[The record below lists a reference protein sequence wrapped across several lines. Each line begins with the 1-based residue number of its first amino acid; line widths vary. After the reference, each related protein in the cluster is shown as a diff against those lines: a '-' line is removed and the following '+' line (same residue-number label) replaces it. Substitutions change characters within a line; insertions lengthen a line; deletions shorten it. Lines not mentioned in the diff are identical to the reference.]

1 MSLPVM
7 PTAPRTALVTGG
19 GTGIGHGAALHL
31 HRQGWRVLCVGM
43 DRVDPWPDGLQWQ
56 QADLTDANA
65 VAALA
70 GGLSRLDGLVNA
82 AGMLVGD
89 LKEFDPATFERV
101 MNLNVNAVNRMTMVV
116 LPALK
121 AARGAVVNV
130 ASMWSYFGSPRNPG
144 YASSKGA
151 IVSLTRSHAV
161 AFAADGVRVNA
172 VAPGWV
178 DTRLA
183 AGAIHNPER
192 APALLARIPMGR
204 FAQPDDVAKVIGFL
218 LSADAGY
225 VTGAILPVD
234 GGFSVA

>member
-1 MSLPVM
+1 MNNTPFK
-7 PTAPRTALVTGG
+7 TAIVTGG

-31 HRQGWRVLCVGM
+31 QALGWRVVCVGI
-43 DRVDPWPDGLQWQ
+43 DRVDPWPSDLDWQ
-56 QADLTDANA
+56 RVDLTDAEA
-65 VAALA
+65 LAALA
-70 GGLSRLDGLVNA
+70 AGFDRVDGLVNA

-101 MNLNVNAVNRMTMVV
+101 MNLNVNVVNRMTLAV

-144 YASSKGA
+144 YATSKGA

-192 APALLARIPMGR
+192 APALLARIPLGR
-204 FAQPDDVAKVIGFL
+204 FAQPEDVAKVIGFL

>member
-1 MSLPVM
+1 MNTTP
-7 PTAPRTALVTGG
+7 PTALVTGG

-31 HRQGWRVLCVGM
+31 HHLGWRVVCVGI
-43 DRVDPWPDGLQWQ
+43 DRVDPWPAGLDWQ
-56 QADLTDANA
+56 RVDLTDAD
-65 VAALA
+65 ALA
-70 GGLSRLDGLVNA
+70 ACADGFQRLDGLVNA

-89 LKEFDPATFERV
+89 LKEFDPATFDRV
-101 MNLNVNAVNRMTMVV
+101 MNLNVNAVNRMTMAAM
-116 LPALK
+116 PALK

-192 APALLARIPMGR
+192 APALLARIPLGR
-204 FAQPDDVAKVIGFL
+204 FAQPEDVAKVIGFL

>member
-1 MSLPVM
+1 MNSTPSK
-7 PTAPRTALVTGG
+7 AAIVTGG
-19 GTGIGHGAALHL
+19 GTGIGLGAALHL
-31 HRQGWRVLCVGM
+31 HSLGWRVVCMGI
-43 DRVDPWPDGLQWQ
+43 DRIDPWPDGLEWQ
-56 QADLTDANA
+56 QVDLTDAD
-65 VAALA
+65 ALA
-70 GGLSRLDGLVNA
+70 ACVAGFDRVDGLVNA
-82 AGMLVGD
+82 AGMLIGD

-101 MNLNVNAVNRMTMVV
+101 MNLNVNVVNRMTMAA

-144 YASSKGA
+144 YATSKGA

-178 DTRLA
+178 DTRLS
-183 AGAIHNPER
+183 AGALRNPER
-192 APALLARIPMGR
+192 APALLARIPLGR
-204 FAQPDDVAKVIGFL
+204 FAQPEDVAPVIGFL

-225 VTGAILPVD
+225 VTGAVLPVD

>member
-1 MSLPVM
+1 MN
-7 PTAPRTALVTGG
+7 PTTKTAILTAVITGG
-19 GTGIGHGAALHL
+19 GTGIGLGAALHL
-31 HRQGWRVLCVGM
+31 YSMGWRVVCVGI
-43 DRVDPWPDGLQWQ
+43 DRVDPWPVGLHWQ
-56 QADLTDANA
+56 HVDLTDAG
-65 VAALA
+65 ALA
-70 GGLSRLDGLVNA
+70 DFAASFDRVDGLVNA
-82 AGMLVGD
+82 AGMLIGD

-101 MNLNVNAVNRMTMVV
+101 MNLNVNVVNRMTMAA

-144 YASSKGA
+144 YATSKGA

-192 APALLARIPMGR
+192 APALLARIPLGR
-204 FAQPDDVAKVIGFL
+204 FAQPEDVAKVIGFL